1 MTFHKFATYTIYAM
15 ILLLILVNF
24 SFILRIY
31 NRYTISSTDDDHFVP
46 HISSIQPIPQKKI
59 VPFPSHLKSYVKLN
73 ATERKG
79 VNIRNGRQMTS
90 KYDGFHAR
98 LSPGVFDFAIV
109 GFAKCGTTSLMR
121 YLAGNREVFIM
132 DGEHGE
138 LCDYP
143 PKLNHFVY
151 SRIRFRNSGRR
162 NVKRGIKCPQLIE
175 LGGYLTTMYSETKLI
190 IGLRHPI
197 KWFESYFNFRANNS
211 YGQKPNITESIGEG
225 SGDLNALVTHRARFH
240 VKLAALGTTSLDEEE
255 KKYLPDEDI
264 YLSTYSPP
272 EVFVYDVDQMQAND
286 TSIFRKSLQNF
297 LELENPLPEPPHII
311 PDLKRKGKLL
321 KLVTKIKI
329 DICDDQYKAVRDVLL
344 DHAIKA
350 QEWIRRY
357 FIESK
362 YVTVPNRVHFE
373 HLLEKWKF
381 DPCDLGDYEGRR
393 SVIDMLVDREREEES
408 KARETDSNW
417 KKDEGKKEDEQLR

>member
-1 MTFHKFATYTIYAM
+1 M
-15 ILLLILVNF
+15 ILLLILLNI
-24 SFILRIY
+24 SFISY
-31 NRYTISSTDDDHFVP
+31 KRYTTSTTNDDDFVP
-46 HISSIQPIPQKKI
+46 QSFFMQPPTQKRI
-59 VPFPSHLKSYVKLN
+59 VPFPSHLDSYAKLN

-79 VNIRNGRQMTS
+79 VSIRNGKQMAS

-98 LSPGVFDFAIV
+98 LSPGVLDFAIV
-109 GFAKCGTTSLMR
+109 GFGKCGTSSLMS
-121 YLAGNREVFIM
+121 YLAANREVFVVA
-132 DGEHGE
+132 GE

-143 PKLNHFVY
+143 PKLNHILY
-151 SRIRFRNSGRR
+151 GRERFRKLGER
-162 NVKRGIKCPQLIE
+162 NLKKGIKCPKLIE

-197 KWFESYFNFRANNS
+197 KWYESYFNFRANNS
-211 YGQKPNITESIGEG
+211 YGEKRNITASIGEG
-225 SGDLNALVTHRARFH
+225 SGNLYELVTHRARFH

-264 YLSTYSPP
+264 YLSSYSPP
-272 EVFVYDVDQMQAND
+272 EVFVYDVDQMRAND

-297 LELENPLPEPPHII
+297 LELENPLPKPPHIV

-329 DICDDQYKAVRDVLL
+329 DICEDQYKPLRDVLL

-357 FIESK
+357 FIESE
-362 YVTVPNRVHFE
+362 YVTVPNRVQFE

-393 SVIDMLVDREREEES
+393 SVIKMLEDRDIEEES
-408 KARETDSNW
+408 KARDIDFNR
-417 KKDEGKKEDEQLR
+417 KKGEGKKEDEQLRQI